1 MSGRQIRL
9 NSRIFARFT
18 KSIIN
23 DHLGESGDLMALLEK
38 GMQDYNRE
46 QNEKNQKIAI
56 ALETMEISRMKK
68 TIDTGL

>member
-18 KSIIN
+18 QNIIN
-23 DHLGESGDLMALLEK
+23 DHLRESGDLMALLEK
-38 GMQDYNRE
+38 GMQDYNQE
-46 QNEKNQKIAI
+46 QNEKNQKIAK

-68 TIDTGL
+68 TVDTGL